1 MNLQKIEGQESWLR
15 EQGAKI
21 VNRRPLRRAF
31 FLPPWKFN
39 EEDKF
44 AEPSPVEDVA
54 YTIEVTGTMVHRWM
68 QFQSRLMHI
77 IEHADRNNGLPIVY
91 LTETRERHEK
101 LLEENP
107 MYQQAWQE
115 FQEIRT
121 LLGESRH
128 WP

>member
-1 MNLQKIEGQESWLR
+1 MKRLKFEEQETWLN
-15 EQGAKI
+15 EQGARI
-21 VNRRPLRRAF
+21 VNQRPLRRAF
-31 FLPPWKFN
+31 FLPPWRFN

-44 AEPSPVEDVA
+44 AEPSAVDDVA

-68 QFQSRLMHI
+68 QFQNRLMHI
-77 IEHADRNNGLPIVY
+77 IDHADFNNESPTTY
-91 LTETRERHEK
+91 YNEARERHEK

-115 FQEIRT
+115 FQQIRV
-121 LLGESRH
+121 LLGETSY